1 MQMTSQ
7 EANKICACLAEARLL
22 LQKSERETADAARR
36 IEVIEGQLC
45 AADATYVGDAA
56 AAKVAL
62 DDVVDEL
69 VRLGQNEPAPAGSR
83 PTFNPELL
91 PGVADAI
98 NQIGKAVELLRSV
111 RDSGR

>member
-7 EANKICACLAEARLL
+7 EANKICACLSAARAL
-22 LQKSERETADAARR
+22 LQRSERETADIGRR

-45 AADATYVGDAA
+45 AADATCVGNAA

-69 VRLGQNEPAPAGSR
+69 VRLGQNAPAPAGSR

-91 PGVADAI
+91 PGVSDAI
-98 NQIGKAVELLRSV
+98 NHIDKAIELLQLV
-111 RDSGR
+111 RDRGR